1 MKEHKFVGFRA
12 TGSEVALAE
21 AIRKKTDETTIS
33 AVLRKSLKHYAKSK
47 GVPA

>member
-1 MKEHKFVGFRA
+1 MEEQKFIGFRA
-12 TGSEVALAE
+12 TEQEIALANAVRE
-21 AIRKKTDETTIS
+21 KTDETTIS